1 MSTLDILN
9 NLSSSEE
16 ANQPF
21 GPYQEES
28 IIALAL
34 DYPEFVTGVVRFLK
48 PEMFKRIECRY
59 VIAEILNMYEKYG
72 VIPTRSIL
80 KDSIESTLTSSDPFE
95 VILPIVE
102 KKSNPRDV
110 PIIKDTLLKWAKV
123 RAFGLIYS
131 EEAIEAYNSENY
143 EYIEKIVN
151 EANRIADVGDKGFWF
166 LDNFELLFLPD
177 AIEHRTTGFPRL
189 DSILNNGGPSPKE
202 VVCWLAPTNVGKS
215 VLLVNNAISSLRG
228 HTGDGNT
235 GQDVLFITFEMDV
248 FKTALRAIG
257 TATNVPIDH
266 INEHQEMIR
275 RILGSMKHTYN
286 KKLLIHE
293 MAPDEC
299 SVAHIYALLD
309 SLKRREG
316 WKPDVIILD
325 YMDLMISRNSA
336 YNKDDYTQQKHV
348 ANEIR
353 GLAKNENV
361 LIFTATQTNRS
372 GAGGEGNIDVTKA
385 SESFAK
391 QFSLDYVVSLNQSHE
406 ERQARPPRLRMFV
419 AKNRNGPKHVTI
431 DCEIHYETMT
441 VREA

>member
-1 MSTLDILN
+1 M
-9 NLSSSEE
+9 
-16 ANQPF
+16 
-21 GPYQEES
+21 
-28 IIALAL
+28 ALKIKKTNKFKEV
-34 DYPEFVTGVVRFLK
+34 EFR
-48 PEMFKRIECRY
+48 
-59 VIAEILNMYEKYG
+59 
-72 VIPTRSIL
+72 IL
-80 KDSIESTLTSSDPFE
+80 KDEGIEDKKILTPDGFRPILAFDFIQREKTLVVVTE
-95 VILPIVE
+95 QGT
-102 KKSNPRDV
+102 
-110 PIIKDTLLKWAKV
+110 IKCHPDHKFLVWV
-123 RAFGLIYS
+123 G
-131 EEAIEAYNSENY
+131 E
-143 EYIEKIVN
+143 EKIELNANQLDEHTHELVGYN
-151 EANRIADVGDKGFWF
+151 DQKLAFSVSDGEACDLYD
-166 LDNFELLFLPD
+166 
-177 AIEHRTTGFPRL
+177 IEV
-189 DSILNNGGPSPKE
+189 PSPHHYYTSG
-202 VVCWLAPTNVGKS
+202 VVSHNS

-266 INEHQEMIR
+266 IHEHQEMIR